1 MWWLIKRS
9 TEDWAAHGIPA
20 ELKKRGIF
28 DPDATKLITIEI
40 PQAMDNPLKVED
52 VVKLNGDVKRGSS
65 LVMRCVMCHQI
76 NDQGV
81 EFGPSLQGWGL
92 SQPAEV
98 IAQALIQPSKD
109 IAHGFD
115 GMEIVTKDGVKIHG
129 LVLAEGE
136 VLIVRSMGGQT
147 QFVPANR
154 IASRKKLDRS
164 MMLSAAQLGLSAQ
177 DVADLVAYLRQA
189 E

>member
-1 MWWLIKRS
+1 VEAVMKL
-9 TEDWAAHGIPA
+9 TGNPA
-20 ELKKRGIF
+20 SG
-28 DPDATKLITIEI
+28 A
-40 PQAMDNPLKVED
+40 
-52 VVKLNGDVKRGSS
+52 S
-65 LVMRCVMCHQI
+65 LVMRCIMCHQI
-76 NDQGV
+76 GEQGV
-81 EFGPSLQGWGL
+81 EFGPSLQGWGI

-98 IAQALIQPSKD
+98 IAQSLIHPSKD

-115 GMEIVTKDGVKIHG
+115 GHEIVTKDGVKIHG

-147 QFVPANR
+147 QYVPRSR

-164 MMLSAAQLGLSAQ
+164 MMLSAAQLGLTAQ
-177 DVADLVAYLRQA
+177 DVADITAWLRQA